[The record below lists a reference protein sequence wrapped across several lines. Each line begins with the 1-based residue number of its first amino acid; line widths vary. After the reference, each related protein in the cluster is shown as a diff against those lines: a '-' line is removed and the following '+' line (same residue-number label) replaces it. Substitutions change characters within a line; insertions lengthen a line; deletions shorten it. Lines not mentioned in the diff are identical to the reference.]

1 MADNIGRSSSFAL
14 PMSRVRWIDL
24 YTITFPVLRTVL
36 LLRTICML
44 LLLSTILSCKSSS
57 ALYRQADVMSQCF
70 ELFYREHIRPL
81 LPVSSVRRLAE
92 FEQKLVRNLPMQQQ
106 ILSSLMSSKAMVKNV
121 QRVPGRDGEKFND
134 SATASIEEGKRFT
147 EQQ

>member
-1 MADNIGRSSSFAL
+1 
-14 PMSRVRWIDL
+14 
-24 YTITFPVLRTVL
+24 
-36 LLRTICML
+36 
-44 LLLSTILSCKSSS
+44 
-57 ALYRQADVMSQCF
+57 MSQCF
-70 ELFYREHIRPL
+70 ERFYREHIRPL

-106 ILSSLMSSKAMVKNV
+106 ILPSLMSSKAMVKNV